1 MNWCKS
7 VLLIAFASAQF
18 LLAQSEQ
25 IALCTF
31 FFLVPKAYEAPAL
44 EKLVYRRK
52 LVYRHSFNILLF
64 QSVAARQ

>member
-1 MNWCKS
+1 MKGGGTHS
-7 VLLIAFASAQF
+7 GVSSALIFPILFLFAKPYD
-18 LLAQSEQ
+18 E
-25 IALCTF
+25 
-31 FFLVPKAYEAPAL
+31 PPL